1 MTQKKNQ
8 YDLPLDESEIDAEE
22 EFKKIQNDMREMQ
35 KLMAEKDYKE
45 DSLEVSIDPARN
57 LQETPEGV
65 NQSYGQEISSVATPD
80 VDYTIN

>member
-57 LQETPEGV
+57 L
-65 NQSYGQEISSVATPD
+65 
-80 VDYTIN
+80 